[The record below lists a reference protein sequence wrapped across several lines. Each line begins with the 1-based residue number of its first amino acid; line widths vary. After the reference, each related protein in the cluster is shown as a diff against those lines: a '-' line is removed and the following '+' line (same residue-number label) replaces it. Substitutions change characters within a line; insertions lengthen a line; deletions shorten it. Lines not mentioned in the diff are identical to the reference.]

1 MPRLYPEAGIFRESL
16 ALDSSTGRSGPR
28 YNLATMENEPL
39 PPVDAAF
46 FTGIQ
51 APTRFYFVRHGQSEA
66 NARRVVQGL
75 TDYRLDDTGR
85 AQAAALGAWLH
96 EKGMGIG
103 AVYCSPLLRAAE
115 TASIL
120 AKCLGLPRPEIVP
133 DLRELDTGCFSDH
146 SLEESREL
154 YPDIYPA
161 FERLSWEGVPDAERA
176 EFLYARAFRVWELL
190 LSRAMAGERR
200 LLCVSHGGFIQW
212 LVRVT
217 FGTRTWM
224 PLLPT
229 GNCGIFEL
237 LVEPACGGA
246 KIYWERINYQVPS
259 RESPIPPVF

>member
-1 MPRLYPEAGIFRESL
+1 MES
-16 ALDSSTGRSGPR
+16 
-28 YNLATMENEPL
+28 EIL

-46 FTGIQ
+46 FAGIP

-85 AQAAALGAWLH
+85 AQAAALGAWLRD
-96 EKGMGIG
+96 KSVGID
-103 AVYCSPLLRAAE
+103 AMFCSPLLRAAE

-120 AKCLGLPRPEIVP
+120 AKNLGLPLPEIVP
-133 DLRELDTGCFSDH
+133 GLRELDTGCFSNH

-154 YPDIYPA
+154 FPDAYRD
-161 FERLSWEGVPDAERA
+161 FERLSWEGVPDAERS
-176 EFLYARAFRVWELL
+176 EYLYARAYGIWELL
-190 LSRAMAGERR
+190 RERAMAGDRR

-217 FGTRTWM
+217 FGARTWM

-229 GNCGIFEL
+229 GNCGVFEL
-237 LVEPACGGA
+237 LVEPVDGSAKGAALGGA
-246 KIYWERINYQVPS
+246 KLYWERVNFQVPS
-259 RESPIPPVF
+259 QSTPVPPVF